1 MIYIFLSSFLIS
13 QIFPRD
19 QIVLLRL
26 HSLTEENRNKGL
38 KLLKKFSPIYYTVYR
53 KKGEQ
58 EEVIYVTTCHL
69 SKWNYYLL
77 SPYLKQVGTP
87 YSSEASVS

>member
-38 KLLKKFSPIYYTVYR
+38 KLLKKFSPI
-53 KKGEQ
+53 
-58 EEVIYVTTCHL
+58 
-69 SKWNYYLL
+69 
-77 SPYLKQVGTP
+77 
-87 YSSEASVS
+87 